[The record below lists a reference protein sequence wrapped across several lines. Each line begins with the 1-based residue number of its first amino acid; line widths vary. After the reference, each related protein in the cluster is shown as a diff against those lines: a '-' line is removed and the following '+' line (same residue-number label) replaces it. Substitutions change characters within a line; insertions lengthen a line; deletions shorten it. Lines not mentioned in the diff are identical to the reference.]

1 MHPILIQANRKAIE
15 SVYEDIFKENIRTHI
30 SFVVTDMEGTID
42 DSIIFPEGSSYPIQ
56 NLPNGKSIQAVTI
69 NISASA
75 CSNFYYDESS
85 NSFFYE
91 CTVKGKPFTGN
102 IPILNVIKI
111 FEAPIS
117 QNQEGAI
124 FYLASLIQPRNP
136 QINKTNEQVEP
147 EKKGG
152 HLKLVK

>member
-30 SFVVTDMEGTID
+30 SFVVTDMEGNID
-42 DSIIFPEGSSYPIQ
+42 DKIKFPEGSSYPIQ

-69 NISASA
+69 NLSPSA
-75 CSNFYYDESS
+75 CSNFYYEEVFE
-85 NSFFYE
+85 SFFYE
-91 CTVKGKPFTGN
+91 CSVQGKPFTGN
-102 IPILNVIKI
+102 IPILNIIKI
-111 FEAPIS
+111 FEAS
-117 QNQEGAI
+117 QNKEGSI

-136 QINKTNEQVEP
+136 DKDKNTEQNNS